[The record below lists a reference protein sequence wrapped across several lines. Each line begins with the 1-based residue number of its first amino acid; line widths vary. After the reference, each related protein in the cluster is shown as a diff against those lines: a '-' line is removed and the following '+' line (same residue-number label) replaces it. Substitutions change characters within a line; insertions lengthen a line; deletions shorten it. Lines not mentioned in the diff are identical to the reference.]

1 MSGKILENGE
11 ENVSDS
17 SQNKRMKQMPIDRLT
32 ALPDGILIHI
42 LSFLGLKESAVTSV
56 LSKRWEFIWT
66 ELPRLEFYEESK
78 ESDKIRQFA
87 AMINRTLLIRRGAH
101 LEKFYVHFIYDES
114 FASDVDYWL
123 DFVLKNK
130 VKEVCLHLMSRTEE
144 NLYRLPETM
153 YSNPSLIWFS
163 VHVCNMDTLAK
174 IDWRSLTRLD
184 INDATL
190 PQHVIENILS
200 GCPVLHALSLEEC
213 QGFNCLDI
221 KSQNMYEL
229 KVYDLEDRENGSLL
243 EISAPHVHTL
253 DILFN
258 PAVVK
263 LVLRKTD
270 SLDSVEIN
278 YFESELISEE
288 KVINITEKLFEI
300 LRDVKELKLGRHY
313 FKVLSEMVINGWQL
327 PVSRRKCLTV
337 FTNSEDEY
345 NISGIFALLK
355 FSPNLERLAIEGFE
369 PEGELWDDYA
379 MADLDC
385 DLVNLKT
392 VRISEF
398 ADPVFGG
405 EPMLT
410 VARNLLKRAT
420 ALEEMTTR
428 LGAQELDDHINITE
442 ALLSYPRSSAKAVV
456 RLR

>member
-17 SQNKRMKQMPIDRLT
+17 SQNKRMKKMPIDRLS

-56 LSKRWEFIWT
+56 LSKRWEFFWA
-66 ELPRLEFYEESK
+66 ELPRLEFYEGSK
-78 ESDKIRQFA
+78 ERDKIRQFA

-101 LEKFYVHFIYDES
+101 LEMFYVGFRYDES
-114 FASDVDYWL
+114 FASDVDSWL
-123 DFVLKNK
+123 DFAVKNK
-130 VKEVCLHLMSRTEE
+130 AKEIRLHLWSRTRE

-153 YSNPSLIWFS
+153 YSNPSLIRFS
-163 VHVCNMDTLAK
+163 AHDCNMDTLAK

-184 INDATL
+184 INDSTL

-213 QGFNCLDI
+213 QGFNCLDV
-221 KSQNMYEL
+221 KSQNLYEL

-258 PAVVK
+258 PEVVK
-263 LVLRKTD
+263 LVLRETK
-270 SLDSVEIN
+270 SLDSVQII
-278 YFESELISEE
+278 YYTQSEGISE

-300 LRDVKELKLGRHY
+300 LRDVKELKLGRHCC
-313 FKVLSEMVINGWQL
+313 KVLSQMVINGWQL

-337 FTNSEDEY
+337 YSFTQDEY

-355 FSPNLERLAIEGFE
+355 FSPNLESLAIEGYE
-369 PEGELWDDYA
+369 PDGEIWDEAD
-379 MADLDC
+379 DLDC

-392 VRISEF
+392 VRISDF

-420 ALEEMTTR
+420 SLEVMTTR
-428 LGAQELDDHINITE
+428 LGVLELDDRMHITE
-442 ALLSYPRSSAKAVV
+442 ALLSYPRSSPKAVV